1 MEKPVKG
8 RIHNWYM
15 NPETG
20 RITGTYQDGEYIT
33 FPGDYIDTSPVVHFQ
48 YIPDYVFI
56 SCSHSWRAETR
67 NSIYRLGL
75 PLVLERERR

>member
-1 MEKPVKG
+1 MEKPVKNI
-8 RIHNWYM
+8 IHNWYM
-15 NPETG
+15 NPDTG
-20 RITGTYQDGEYIT
+20 RITGTYQDGN
-33 FPGDYIDTSPVVHFQ
+33 YIDTSPVVHFQ

-75 PLVLERERR
+75 PLVLA